1 MRGAIVRLETLI
13 FFGWLH
19 CKYFSRNI
27 SGFYAC
33 VIIGC
38 IMFVVFTTI
47 SWAQPKDV
55 VPQCIHLFVVLLTA
69 MR

>member
-1 MRGAIVRLETLI
+1 MYERVIA
-13 FFGWLH
+13 H